1 MERSHELKFNKNQNE
16 KCLNKVLSYF
26 SEKDTNLIV
35 VIIGPSGSGKT
46 LLAKRALIDGLFI
59 SPDEPIAS
67 DEFIQSL
74 SNKDI
79 IIDDVVLFDVRNVL
93 KYVLHSLSSGRK
105 VILTGRPE
113 DESLYQQ
120 LLLNLPK
127 AISPLF
133 IKLAG
138 EDSLYL

>member
-1 MERSHELKFNKNQNE
+1 MKFNNNQNE

-67 DEFIQSL
+67 EEFIQSL
-74 SNKDI
+74 SDKDI
-79 IIDDVVLFDVRNVL
+79 IIDDVLLFDVRNVL
-93 KYVLHSLSSGRK
+93 KYVLHSFTSGRK

-113 DESLYQQ
+113 DEYLNHK

-127 AISPLF
+127 EISPLF

-138 EDSLYL
+138 ENSLYL

>member
-1 MERSHELKFNKNQNE
+1 MEKSHDLKFNNNQYE
-16 KCLNKVLSYF
+16 KCLNKVLSYY

-46 LLAKRALIDGLFI
+46 LLAKRALIDGLLI
-59 SPDEPIAS
+59 SPDELIAS
-67 DEFIQSL
+67 EEFIRSL

-79 IIDDVVLFDVRNVL
+79 IIDDVFLFDIRNVL
-93 KYVLHSLSSGRK
+93 KYVHRSLASGRK

-120 LLLNLPK
+120 LLFNLPK
-127 AISPLF
+127 KISPLF

-138 EDSLYL
+138 ENSLYL

>member
-1 MERSHELKFNKNQNE
+1 MERSHDLKFNINQNE
-16 KCLNKVLSYF
+16 KCLNKVLSFF

-46 LLAKRALIDGLFI
+46 LLAKRALIEGLFF
-59 SPDEPIAS
+59 SPEEPIAS
-67 DEFIQSL
+67 EEFIQSL

-93 KYVLHSLSSGRK
+93 KYVLHSLASGRK

-113 DESLYQQ
+113 DESMYQK

-127 AISPLF
+127 EISPLF
-133 IKLAG
+133 IKLVG
-138 EDSLYL
+138 ENSLYL